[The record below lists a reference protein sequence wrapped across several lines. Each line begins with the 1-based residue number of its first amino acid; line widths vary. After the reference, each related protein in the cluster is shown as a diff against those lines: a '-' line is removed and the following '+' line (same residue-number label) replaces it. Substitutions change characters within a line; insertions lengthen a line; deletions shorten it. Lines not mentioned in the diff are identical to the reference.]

1 MAKALMPRGL
11 RKVNKVFTNR
21 IQGVYAPYVPPLA
34 VVVHKGR
41 RSGREYR
48 TPVTAFRSGRTLV
61 IGLPYGADTDW
72 VRNLLAEGRGGVERL
87 GRVRRI
93 ARPRVLAAD
102 EAQEL
107 PAVGRAAAR
116 YMDVLVADIED

>member
-21 IQGVYAPYVPPLA
+21 VQGVYAPYVPPLA

-48 TPVTAFRSGRTLV
+48 TPVTAFRSGRTL
-61 IGLPYGADTDW
+61 IFGLPYGADTDW
-72 VRNLLAEGRGGVERL
+72 VRNLLAEGAGGVERL
-87 GRVRRI
+87 GRAKRI
-93 ARPRVLAAD
+93 SRPRVLTAA
-102 EAQEL
+102 EAGEL
-107 PAVGRAAAR
+107 PSAARFAAR
-116 YMDVLVADIED
+116 YMDVLVAEIED